1 MSEPHYAFPQ
11 RTPVFTAAVVILCF
25 AAFAW
30 LGYKFY
36 APTRSDAIAPAAG
49 EFAEDV
55 RWRMTPQGRADRL
68 AAMHQKENAEAAT
81 YGWVDKGAGVVRLPL
96 DRAIELTVKEH
107 AQK

>member
-1 MSEPHYAFPQ
+1 MSEPHYSFPQ
-11 RTPVFTAAVVILCF
+11 RTPVFTAGIVILCF

-30 LGYKFY
+30 LGYKVY
-36 APTRSDAIAPAAG
+36 APTRSDTIAPAAT

-68 AAMHQKENAEAAT
+68 AELHQRERTEAAT
-81 YGWVDKGAGVVRLPL
+81 YAWIDQPAGIVRLPI

-107 AQK
+107 GKK